1 MAPVVSICGLKG
13 GIAKTSTAIA
23 LATAMADHGTALL
36 VDADPNGSALRW
48 HRRGEGALPFECR
61 SIQAAPMAMQRKE
74 WSIVIVDTAGNSK
87 DEQTEYAKGSTL
99 VIAPCQA
106 AASSLEQVLDLVEL
120 VKPTGVELA
129 VLMTMVDSR
138 RKGDATRAKALL
150 EAQGIT
156 VLDTLITMLS
166 AWPKAEAQGVAV
178 RDARADNGRPDPGA
192 GRAWEEVMA
201 LHNEITTRLE
211 RGQLTTF
218 AA

>member
-1 MAPVVSICGLKG
+1 MAPVISICGLKG

-23 LATAMADHGTALL
+23 LATAMAEQGPTLL

-48 HRRGEGALPFECR
+48 HRRGEGALPFECC
-61 SIQAAPMAMQRKE
+61 SIQAAPMAMQRP
-74 WSIVIVDTAGNSK
+74 WDLVVVDTAGGARE
-87 DEQTEYAKGSTL
+87 EQMEYAKGSTL

-120 VKPTGVELA
+120 VRPTGVDLA

-156 VLDTLITMLS
+156 VLDTMITMLS

-178 RDARADNGRPDPGA
+178 RDAKADSGRPDSGA
-192 GRAWEEVMA
+192 GRAWEEVTA
-201 LHNEITTRLE
+201 LHQEIASRIE
-211 RGQLTTF
+211 RGQTTTLR